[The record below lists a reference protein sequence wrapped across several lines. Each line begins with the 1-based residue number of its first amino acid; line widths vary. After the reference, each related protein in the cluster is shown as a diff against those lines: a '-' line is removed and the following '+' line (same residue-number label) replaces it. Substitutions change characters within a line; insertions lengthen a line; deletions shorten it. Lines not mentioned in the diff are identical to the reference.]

1 MGATDTA
8 SQGGKSVNRFRS
20 TALVAGLMAAAAL
33 PQVVSANSVNL
44 ADPNGAVD
52 LTVANVVTGGVN
64 ITSPTT
70 ATLTA
75 TVDPN
80 SVGTS
85 YYFEFG
91 PNGNMSLRTPTV
103 SLGSSLDPRQVA
115 ADVPGLQPGTAYD
128 YRIVT
133 SGPGGLSVG
142 ASQSFRTASP
152 PSGSTKGSKSCTI
165 RGSEK
170 NDVIRGTSGRDVIC
184 GLGGNDKIY
193 GLGGNDVIRGGRGND
208 IVKAGGGNDIVFGD
222 AGNDNLDGQAGNDRL
237 NGGKGRD
244 RIVGGPGK
252 DQATYD
258 KSDFKLRSVE
268 KASRR

>member
-1 MGATDTA
+1 
-8 SQGGKSVNRFRS
+8 VNRFRS

-33 PQVVSANSVNL
+33 PQAVSANNVNL
-44 ADPNGAVD
+44 GDLNGAVD
-52 LTVANVVTGGVN
+52 LTIANVVTGGVA
-64 ITSPTT
+64 ITSPAA

-85 YYFEFG
+85 YYFEYG

-115 ADVPGLQPGTAYD
+115 AEVPGLQPGTLYD
-128 YRIVT
+128 YRIVS

-142 ASQSFRTASP
+142 AAQSFQTASP
-152 PSGSTKGSKSCTI
+152 PSGSKKGSKSKCTI
-165 RGSEK
+165 RGSSK
-170 NDVIRGTSGRDVIC
+170 SDVLRGTRKRDVIC
-184 GLGGNDKIY
+184 GLGGNDKIF
-193 GLGGNDVIRGGRGND
+193 GLGGNDVIRGGAGND
-208 IVKAGGGNDIVFGD
+208 VVKAGAGRDNVFGD

-244 RIVGGPGK
+244 KIVGGPGK
-252 DQATYD
+252 DRATYD